1 MPLGVASM
9 FAGTVLL
16 ALLALVAWQNVFADA
31 GNPIT
36 ASIHGEIVVNA
47 NGTATVFVRGE
58 WNWLTHNKDC
68 NIDRNGTGAGMIW
81 NDPSEPGYL
90 VTKAPISAGVGIS
103 VLRATGNDDGAI
115 GNVPAN
121 TIDRMVHPVDR
132 GNQATDTYKDFNG
145 VTQHDTNAPQP
156 GPSAPGSSTGPTGQT
171 FTDPFPPGITTTQLA
186 QWRGGCGRVPI
197 TTPCGI
203 DNDAIGDPCGSWGYE
218 KVYTASDGTVH
229 QGYAHTFAS
238 RKDVTT
244 VCANFYDV
252 HGAYAGFQAPNGVKE
267 ITVNGNGDNS
277 IQTNAFNVANGAN
290 CISFPESHALP
301 IKKAEQPKGTL
312 TPSVSAGDPIG
323 FSIYVTNGVATD
335 ATGVVLNDDLPGGP
349 GINWS
354 IDQQTDTCSITG
366 APPTQ
371 HLTCAVGTIAAN
383 TTTEQFI
390 VHVTSPTQ
398 FTNTGGTVINSC
410 LGGNGAGSYD
420 NSVTLT
426 ATSQGPVDPA
436 TANVKVLCPDLH
448 ITKTPTNANVTAG
461 DPIGFKIHIE
471 NLLPAP
477 GTAKSVTLSDPLPVC
492 PAKFNCS
499 WSIVS
504 VTGSGGKVVPAN
516 ACSITPVAG
525 PAAQTLSCSFGDLA
539 PGQDV
544 DVVLT
549 SPTTF
554 DGSACLGATTLNNPV
569 ALGNATNHPPVQ
581 TSAQVALECPSTVLD
596 KNIKTITVVYD
607 ILDKNDG
614 NVALSNP
621 TVDDPV
627 CQNSSPASTPSYVSG
642 DFNANGKLDVGETWH
657 FTCTAT
663 FDGTAVTH
671 TNTAIAHGITPLG
684 KDVTYCTT
692 PPNSTTVCDPD
703 ERASVDVTAGP

>member
-1 MPLGVASM
+1 MRLSIRRIGIPLAGIAVA
-9 FAGTVLL
+9 LI
-16 ALLALVAWQNVFADA
+16 ALVAWQSVLADA

-36 ASIHGEIVVNA
+36 SSIHGEIVVNA

-58 WNWLTHNKDC
+58 WNWLSHNKDC
-68 NIDRNGTGAGMIW
+68 NVDRNGTGAGMVW
-81 NDPSEPGYL
+81 NDPSEPGYT
-90 VTKAPISAGVGIS
+90 VAKGAVSAGVGIS
-103 VLRATGNDDGAI
+103 VLRANNNDDGAT
-115 GNVPAN
+115 GTVPAN

-132 GNQATDTYKDFNG
+132 GNQATDTYKDQNG

-156 GPSAPGSSTGPTGQT
+156 GPLNQQ
-171 FTDPFPPGITTTQLA
+171 FVDPFPPGITTTQLA

-203 DNDAIGDPCGSWGYE
+203 NNDAVGDPCGSWGYE

-229 QGYAHTFAS
+229 QGYAHTYAS
-238 RKDVTT
+238 RKDITT

-252 HGAYAGFQAPNGVKE
+252 HGANAGFQSPNGIKE

-277 IQTNAFNVANGAN
+277 IQTNAFNVTNGAN
-290 CISFPESHALP
+290 CISFPQSHALP
-301 IKKAEQPKGTL
+301 IKRAEQPKGTL

-323 FSIYVTNGVATD
+323 FSIYVPNDVATA
-335 ATGVVLNDDLPGGP
+335 ATGVQLDDDLPSGP
-349 GINWS
+349 GIDWS
-354 IDQQTDTCSITG
+354 IDVQTDTCVITG
-366 APPTQ
+366 SPPTE
-371 HLTCAVGTIAAN
+371 HLHCDVGTIAGN
-383 TTTEQFI
+383 TTTEQFV

-420 NSVTLT
+420 NTVKLT
-426 ATSQGPVDPA
+426 VTSQDYQPEA

-477 GTAKSVTLSDPLPVC
+477 GTAKAVTLTDALPVC

-516 ACSITPVAG
+516 ACSITPLTG
-525 PAAQTLSCSFGDLA
+525 PGAQTLSCSFGDLA

-544 DVVLT
+544 EVVLT

-569 ALGNATNHPPVQ
+569 ALGTATNHPPVT
-581 TSAQVALECPSTVLD
+581 TSAGVALECPSTTLD
-596 KNIKTITVVYD
+596 KTI
-607 ILDKNDG
+607 DKIHVDYFIADTNDG
-614 NVALSNP
+614 NVSLSNP
-621 TVDDPV
+621 GVSDPV
-627 CQNSSPASTPSYVSG
+627 CENSSPQSIPTYVSG
-642 DFNANGKLDVGETWH
+642 DTNGNGKLDPAGPNNIPPAETWT
-657 FTCTAT
+657 FKCTAT
-663 FDGTAVTH
+663 FNGSTGVK
-671 TNTAIAHGITPLG
+671 TNTAIAHGTTPSG

-692 PPNSTTVCDPD
+692 PPNSTTLCDPD
-703 ERASVDVTAGP
+703 ERDSATVTVP